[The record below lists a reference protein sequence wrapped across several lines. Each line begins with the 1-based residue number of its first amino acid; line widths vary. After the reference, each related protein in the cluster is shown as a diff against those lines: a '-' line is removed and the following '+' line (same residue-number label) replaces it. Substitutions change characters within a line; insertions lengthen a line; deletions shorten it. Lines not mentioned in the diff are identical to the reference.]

1 LAPVVVAL
9 VGIVVTVARDRIQ
22 VLALVALVAEVAVA
36 VVGSSLPDR
45 ILPLAEVAVAV
56 LDFTAKVQ
64 VVAAGRPLA
73 G

>member
-1 LAPVVVAL
+1 VL
-9 VGIVVTVARDRIQ
+9 VGIAATAARDRIQ

-36 VVGSSLPDR
+36 VVGSSLPDH
-45 ILPLAEVAVAV
+45 ILPLAVVVAAV
-56 LDFTAKVQ
+56 LGFTAKVQ

>member
-1 LAPVVVAL
+1 VVVAL
-9 VGIVVTVARDRIQ
+9 VGIVVTVARDRTQVQ
-22 VLALVALVAEVAVA
+22 VLVVLAVVVAVA
-36 VVGSSLPDR
+36 VVGSSLPDH

-64 VVAAGRPLA
+64 VVVADRPLA